1 MLTSC
6 DIFYHQRGLK
16 YLYIRFLGK
25 RLCFEKTSTITKN
38 LCGKFPWWRKNIYL
52 WKTFLMKEN
61 FLDERKIF
69 FLWKTSL
76 MKEKTFL
83 LDNFLIKKISGKR
96 RFKCCLVQE
105 QILNALVSFAVDK
118 ISIIFALV
126 KMIVSQRLLNKY
138 YYVHY
143 VKISWNRTFLAFK

>member
-1 MLTSC
+1 MLTAC

-38 LCGKFPWWRKNIYL
+38 LCGKFPWWRKNIY
-52 WKTFLMKEN
+52 
-61 FLDERKIF
+61 
-69 FLWKTSL
+69 LWKTSL

>member
-1 MLTSC
+1 
-6 DIFYHQRGLK
+6 
-16 YLYIRFLGK
+16 
-25 RLCFEKTSTITKN
+25 
-38 LCGKFPWWRKNIYL
+38 
-52 WKTFLMKEN
+52 MKEN

-105 QILNALVSFAVDK
+105 QLLNALVSFAVDK

-138 YYVHY
+138 
-143 VKISWNRTFLAFK
+143 